1 MADNTTAVQNRQPQG
16 NVPAPVNITK
26 LMSNANV
33 KNRFEEI
40 LGKKAP
46 GFISSVLSVA
56 KSPALIGADPNTVLS
71 AAVVAATLDLPI
83 NPNLGFAYIV
93 AYKDKTNGLQAQ
105 FQMGYKGFIQ
115 LAQRS
120 GQFKTINAIDVREGE
135 IVREDMLSGEI
146 EFRKLPA
153 DQREKAKVIGY
164 AGYFRL
170 LNGFEKTLYM
180 TREEIEQHGKSYS
193 QTYRRGFGLWTTNFD
208 SMARKT
214 VIKLLL
220 SRFGPL
226 SIESPLS
233 REMQIVNKF
242 DQAVVSNIDTENPDI
257 EDAEPIYVD
266 NNNEQA
272 EQPAP
277 EQPAAADNAAR
288 AAAVEAAAAQFAN
301 KKDDKKDEKKAPF

>member
-1 MADNTTAVQNRQPQG
+1 MADNTNAVQNRQPQG

-56 KSPALIGADPNTVLS
+56 KSPALIGADPNTILS

-93 AYKDKTNGLQAQ
+93 PYNDKTNGKQAQ
-105 FQMGYKGFIQ
+105 FQMGYKGYVQ
-115 LAQRS
+115 LAMRTGLVQ
-120 GQFKTINAIDVREGE
+120 TINVTDIRQGE
-135 IVREDMLSGEI
+135 IVSEDLLTGEMR
-146 EFRKLPA
+146 FVKLPA
-153 DQREKAKVIGY
+153 DMRENAKVIGY
-164 AGYFRL
+164 ASYFRL
-170 LNGFEKTLYM
+170 ISGTEKMIYM
-180 TREEIEQHGKSYS
+180 SKEEIEKHGKSFS
-193 QTYRRGFGLWTTNFD
+193 QTFRKGFGLWVTNFD
-208 SMARKT
+208 AMAKKT
-214 VIKLLL
+214 VLKLLI
-220 SRFGPL
+220 SRWMPM
-226 SIESPLS
+226 SIETNMALQS
-233 REMQIVNKF
+233 
-242 DQAVVSNIDTENPDI
+242 DQAVVRLNKDLNVETNDEVF
-257 EDAEPIYVD
+257 EYVD
-266 NNNEQA
+266 NVDYE

-301 KKDDKKDEKKAPF
+301 KKDEKKAPF

>member
-1 MADNTTAVQNRQPQG
+1 MADNTTTAVQNRQPQG
-16 NVPAPVNITK
+16 NVPAPLSITK

-56 KSPALIGADPNTVLS
+56 KSPALIGADPNTILS

-83 NPNLGFAYIV
+83 NPNLGFSYIV
-93 AYKDKTNGLQAQ
+93 AYKDKNLGLQAQ

-115 LAQRS
+115 LAMRS
-120 GQFKTINAIDVREGE
+120 GQYKTINATDIREGE
-135 IVREDMLSGEI
+135 IVNEDLLSGEI
-146 EFRKLPA
+146 EFRKLP
-153 DQREKAKVIGY
+153 DEQREKAKVIGY
-164 AGYFRL
+164 AAYFRL

-180 TREEIEQHGKSYS
+180 TREEIEKHGKNYS

-220 SRFGPL
+220 SKYGPL
-226 SIESPLS
+226 CI
-233 REMQIVNKF
+233 EMQLAQKF
-242 DQAVVSNIDTENPDI
+242 DQAVVSNIPADGTDI
-257 EDAEPIYVD
+257 EDAEVTYID
-266 NNNEQA
+266 NEV
-272 EQPAP
+272 EEVPDQPAP
-277 EQPAAADNAAR
+277 DNAAR
-288 AAAVEAAAAQFAN
+288 AAAVEAAAAQFAG
-301 KKDDKKDEKKAPF
+301 KKNEKNADAKAPF